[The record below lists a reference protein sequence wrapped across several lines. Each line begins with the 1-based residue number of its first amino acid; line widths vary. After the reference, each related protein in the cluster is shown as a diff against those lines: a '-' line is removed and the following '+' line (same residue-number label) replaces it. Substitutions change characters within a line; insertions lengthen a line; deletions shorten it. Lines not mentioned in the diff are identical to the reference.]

1 MGFSLSGNELKCF
14 YNKYTEPFWFI
25 KIIVMKIIL
34 PLYIIW
40 IDECLSKYKIIASQV
55 RVTELKYQLQFF
67 LVGKNMNMQK
77 INSDLV

>member
-1 MGFSLSGNELKCF
+1 MVFSLSGNEFQCL

-40 IDECLSKYKIIASQV
+40 IDKCSSKYKIIASQV
-55 RVTELKYQLQFF
+55 RVTALKYQLQLFW
-67 LVGKNMNMQK
+67 MEK
-77 INSDLV
+77 I